1 VNPTREYILSTLSL
15 HNIKV
20 TDLQLEKLR
29 TTIKNHHR
37 LLELLFNEETG
48 KSIDK
53 FALTPKWTMERF
65 LENIYP
71 GTEGKIQRS
80 AKSILKESPDVQSY
94 SLYFQSSHSMK
105 QLSPIQSVKKSLESI
120 DKYGDSSI
128 FIRVFKERA
137 LKDADELGRKKASDL
152 PLYGTTAAIKDIIA
166 VSGHKMTAG
175 SKVLDIEPAEDD
187 APVVKNLRKAGA
199 IIVGVTNLHELAF
212 GTTNIN
218 PHFGIVRNPINSEF
232 ISGGS
237 SGGSAAAVKLGM
249 VDFSLGTDTGG
260 SVRIPASCCGIVGF
274 KPSFGLLPLEGV
286 FPLGYTLDH
295 VGIMADSVWKV
306 AVVTEAIIGSYGY
319 FTSDLLESP
328 FSGSRED
335 RISRKTDAG
344 YSEPDKSRQNI
355 PHRDREKLNSTGM
368 VGSDFEGIKLKG
380 LRIGVPGD
388 FFLEE
393 IQDEIKDGFNIAIEK
408 LKNRGTQVIKIDL
421 PFHRYAPACYL
432 CTSGPEAL
440 GLHYTRLINK
450 SHLLGEDVLI
460 RLIAALFI
468 PAFARVKA
476 QRIRELMF
484 MELQEAFKRVDIIA
498 TPTLAVTVPKIN
510 EKLVSINGRDYDVI
524 SILLRN
530 TSPFNLTGVPAI
542 TIPCGKDR
550 SGIPIGLQLICGYGE
565 DIKLLRL
572 SSAIEIALDYE
583 KNV

>member
-1 VNPTREYILSTLSL
+1 VNPTREYILSTFSL

-20 TDLQLEKLR
+20 TDLQLEKIR

-37 LLELLFNEETG
+37 LLELLFNEETD

-53 FALTPKWTMERF
+53 FALTPKWTIERF

-71 GTEGKIQRS
+71 WTEGKIQRS
-80 AKSILKESPDVQSY
+80 VKSILKESPDVQSY
-94 SLYFQSSHSMK
+94 SLYFQSSHSVK

-137 LKDADELGRKKASDL
+137 LKDADELERRKASDL

-175 SKVLDIEPAEDD
+175 SKVLNIEPTEDD
-187 APVVKNLRKAGA
+187 APVLKNLRKAGA
-199 IIVGVTNLHELAF
+199 VIMGVTNLHEIAF

-218 PHFGIVRNPINSEF
+218 PHFGTVRNPVNTEY

-249 VDFSLGTDTGG
+249 VDFALGTDTGG

-274 KPSFGLLPLEGV
+274 KPSFGLLSLEGV

-295 VGIMADSVWKV
+295 VGVLSNNVWE
-306 AVVTEAIIGSYGY
+306 AAIVTEAMLRVHGY
-319 FTSDLLESP
+319 FSLNLMKNRNKES
-328 FSGSRED
+328 
-335 RISRKTDAG
+335 
-344 YSEPDKSRQNI
+344 
-355 PHRDREKLNSTGM
+355 
-368 VGSDFEGIKLKG
+368 LKG
-380 LRIGVPGD
+380 LKIGVTED
-388 FFLEE
+388 FFLEDIHE
-393 IQDEIKDGFNIAIEK
+393 EVEHGFYSALGK
-408 LKNRGTQVIKIDL
+408 LEREGARVIRVSL
-421 PFHRYAPACYL
+421 PHHKYAPACYL
-432 CTSGPEAL
+432 CSSGPEAL

-484 MELQEAFKRVDIIA
+484 IELQEAFKRVDIIA

-510 EKLVSINGRDYDVI
+510 EKIVSINGRYYDVI

-550 SGIPIGLQLICGYGE
+550 SGMPIGLQLICGYGE

-572 SSAIEIALDYE
+572 TSAIEIALNYK